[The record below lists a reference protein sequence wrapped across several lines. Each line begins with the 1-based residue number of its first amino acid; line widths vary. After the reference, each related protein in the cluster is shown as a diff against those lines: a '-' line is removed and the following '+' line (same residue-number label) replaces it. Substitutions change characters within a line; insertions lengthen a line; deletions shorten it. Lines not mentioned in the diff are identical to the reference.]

1 MTRWDLADKKSKV
14 SVIFEI
20 LFLVQAISLA
30 FTFGDPKNRYH
41 PTAWIGTIISK
52 LTPLTKNEN
61 PYLEKLGGIFIIII
75 PVVVVVTLLLILDS
89 GISFLTTD
97 WVTIVVSGV
106 VVVILLKTTIAIR
119 GMEKH
124 AISVLESLENNNLDM
139 ARNYLSMIVKRNTT
153 NLDKNHVI
161 SGVLESISE
170 NTVDGITGPM
180 FYYAFFGLP
189 GAFIYRII
197 NTADSMI
204 GYKNDIFKNIGWFT
218 ATCDTILNYI
228 PSRLTGL
235 LMIFSAAILQN
246 NWRHS
251 YKVMIRDGKKTESP
265 NAGYPMAAL
274 AGALETK
281 FEKINHYNLGDGE
294 IILTKQHVISAIKIM
309 KLTSI
314 LFFGI
319 ITIPIILILSVIGW
333 WIYV

>member
-1 MTRWDLADKKSKV
+1 MLIAKFTSITKNQNIIYEKIGGVLIILIISSIVALLLLSLDIGISLISTDYVSMIM
-14 SVIFEI
+14 SVI
-20 LFLVQAISLA
+20 
-30 FTFGDPKNRYH
+30 
-41 PTAWIGTIISK
+41 IGA
-52 LTPLTKNEN
+52 L
-61 PYLEKLGGIFIIII
+61 
-75 PVVVVVTLLLILDS
+75 
-89 GISFLTTD
+89 
-97 WVTIVVSGV
+97 
-106 VVVILLKTTIAIR
+106 LLKTTIAIR

-124 AISVLESLENNNLDM
+124 AISVLESLENDNLDM

-204 GYKNDIFKNIGWFT
+204 GYKNDIFKNVGWFT

-281 FEKINHYNLGDGE
+281 FEKINHYKLGDGE

-319 ITIPIILILSVIGW
+319 ITIPIILILSFIGW

>member
-1 MTRWDLADKKSKV
+1 M
-14 SVIFEI
+14 IFESISIIGFAI
-20 LFLVQAISLA
+20 LIDLI
-30 FTFGDPKNRYH
+30 FGDPKNRYH
-41 PTAWIGTIISK
+41 PTAWIGKLIAKFTPLAKHQNSIFEKIGGVLIILIISS
-52 LTPLTKNEN
+52 
-61 PYLEKLGGIFIIII
+61 IVI
-75 PVVVVVTLLLILDS
+75 LLLLSLDF
-89 GISFLTTD
+89 GISLIFTD
-97 WVTIVVSGV
+97 YISLIVSVLIGT
-106 VVVILLKTTIAIR
+106 ILLKTTIAIR

-124 AISVLESLENNNLDM
+124 AINVLESLENNNLNM
-139 ARNYLSMIVKRNTT
+139 ARNHLSMIVKRNTT
-153 NLDKNHVI
+153 NLDKNHVL

-189 GAFIYRII
+189 GAFFYRIV

-204 GYKNDIFKNIGWFT
+204 GYKNDLFKNLGWFT

-235 LMIFSAAILQN
+235 MMIISAAILHN

-251 YKVMIRDGKKTESP
+251 YKIMMRDGKKTESP

-281 FEKINHYNLGDGE
+281 FEKINHYKLGDGE
-294 IILTKQHVISAIKIM
+294 IILTKQHVISAINIM

-319 ITIPIILILSVIGW
+319 IIIPIILILSFIGW

>member
-1 MTRWDLADKKSKV
+1 MILESISIIGFAILIDL
-14 SVIFEI
+14 I
-20 LFLVQAISLA
+20 
-30 FTFGDPKNRYH
+30 FGDPKNRYH
-41 PTAWIGTIISK
+41 PTAWIGTLIAKFTPLAKHQNSIFEKIGGVLIIVIISS
-52 LTPLTKNEN
+52 
-61 PYLEKLGGIFIIII
+61 I
-75 PVVVVVTLLLILDS
+75 
-89 GISFLTTD
+89 
-97 WVTIVVSGV
+97 
-106 VVVILLKTTIAIR
+106 VILLLLSLDFGISLIFTDYISLVVSVLVGTMLLKSTIAIR

-124 AISVLESLENNNLDM
+124 AINVLESLENNNLNM
-139 ARNYLSMIVKRNTT
+139 ARNHLSMIVKRNTT
-153 NLDKNHVI
+153 NLDKNHVL

-189 GAFIYRII
+189 GAFFYRIV

-204 GYKNDIFKNIGWFT
+204 GYKNDLFKNLGWFT

-235 LMIFSAAILQN
+235 MMIISAAILHN

-251 YKVMIRDGKKTESP
+251 YKIMMRDGKKTESP

-281 FEKINHYNLGDGE
+281 FEKINHYKLGDGE
-294 IILTKQHVISAIKIM
+294 IILTKQHVISAINIM
-309 KLTSI
+309 KLTSV

-319 ITIPIILILSVIGW
+319 IIIPIILILSFIGW

>member
-1 MTRWDLADKKSKV
+1 M
-14 SVIFEI
+14 IFESISIIGFAI
-20 LFLVQAISLA
+20 LIDLI
-30 FTFGDPKNRYH
+30 FGDPKNRYH
-41 PTAWIGTIISK
+41 PTAWIGTLIAKFTTIAKHQNSIFEKIGGVLIIVIISS
-52 LTPLTKNEN
+52 
-61 PYLEKLGGIFIIII
+61 I
-75 PVVVVVTLLLILDS
+75 
-89 GISFLTTD
+89 
-97 WVTIVVSGV
+97 
-106 VVVILLKTTIAIR
+106 VILLLLSLDFGISLIFTDYISLVVSVLVGIMLLKSTIAIR

-124 AISVLESLENNNLDM
+124 AINVLESLENNNLNM
-139 ARNYLSMIVKRNTT
+139 ARNHLSMIVKRNTT
-153 NLDKNHVI
+153 NLDKNHVL

-189 GAFIYRII
+189 GAFFYRIV

-204 GYKNDIFKNIGWFT
+204 GYKNDLFKNLGWFT

-235 LMIFSAAILQN
+235 MMIISAAILHN

-251 YKVMIRDGKKTESP
+251 YKIMMRDGKKTESP

-281 FEKINHYNLGDGE
+281 FEKINHYKLGDGE
-294 IILTKQHVISAIKIM
+294 IILTKQHVISAINIM
-309 KLTSI
+309 KLTSV

-319 ITIPIILILSVIGW
+319 ITVPIILILSFIGW

>member
-1 MTRWDLADKKSKV
+1 MILESISIIGFAILIDL
-14 SVIFEI
+14 I
-20 LFLVQAISLA
+20 
-30 FTFGDPKNRYH
+30 FGDPKNRYH
-41 PTAWIGTIISK
+41 PTAWIGMLIAKFTPIAKNQNPIYEKIGGVLIILIISS
-52 LTPLTKNEN
+52 LVAL
-61 PYLEKLGGIFIIII
+61 LLLSLDFGISLISTDYVSIII
-75 PVVVVVTLLLILDS
+75 S
-89 GISFLTTD
+89 
-97 WVTIVVSGV
+97 
-106 VVVILLKTTIAIR
+106 VIIGALLLKTTIAIR

-251 YKVMIRDGKKTESP
+251 YNVMIRDGKKTESH

-281 FEKINHYNLGDGE
+281 FEKINHYKLGDGE

-319 ITIPIILILSVIGW
+319 ITIPIILILSVLGW
-333 WIYV
+333 WLYV

>member
-1 MTRWDLADKKSKV
+1 MIFESI
-14 SVIFEI
+14 SVIGFAI
-20 LFLVQAISLA
+20 LIDLI
-30 FTFGDPKNRYH
+30 FGDPKNRYH
-41 PTAWIGTIISK
+41 PTAWIGTLIAKFTTLAKHQNPIFEKIGGVLIIVIISS
-52 LTPLTKNEN
+52 
-61 PYLEKLGGIFIIII
+61 I
-75 PVVVVVTLLLILDS
+75 
-89 GISFLTTD
+89 
-97 WVTIVVSGV
+97 
-106 VVVILLKTTIAIR
+106 VILLLLSLDFGISLIFTDYISLVVSVLVGIMLLKSTIAIR

-124 AISVLESLENNNLDM
+124 AINVLESLENNNLNM
-139 ARNYLSMIVKRNTT
+139 ARNHLSMIVKRNTT
-153 NLDKNHVI
+153 NLDKNHVL

-189 GAFIYRII
+189 GAFFYRIV

-204 GYKNDIFKNIGWFT
+204 GYKNDLFKNLGWFT

-235 LMIFSAAILQN
+235 MMIISAAILHN

-251 YKVMIRDGKKTESP
+251 YKIMMRDGKKTESP

-281 FEKINHYNLGDGE
+281 FEKINHYKLGDGE
-294 IILTKQHVISAIKIM
+294 IILTKQHVISAINIM
-309 KLTSI
+309 KLTSV

-319 ITIPIILILSVIGW
+319 ITVPIILILSFIGW

>member
-1 MTRWDLADKKSKV
+1 M
-14 SVIFEI
+14 IFESISIIGFAI
-20 LFLVQAISLA
+20 LIDLI
-30 FTFGDPKNRYH
+30 FGDPKNRYH
-41 PTAWIGTIISK
+41 PTAWIGILIAK
-52 LTPLTKNEN
+52 FTPIAKNQN
-61 PYLEKLGGIFIIII
+61 HTFEKIGGVLIIIVI
-75 PVVVVVTLLLILDS
+75 SSIVLLLLLSLDV
-89 GISFLTTD
+89 GISLIPTD
-97 WVTIVVSGV
+97 YISLIVSVIIGA
-106 VVVILLKTTIAIR
+106 ILLKTTIAIR

-124 AISVLESLENNNLDM
+124 AISVLDSLENNNLDM

-197 NTADSMI
+197 NTADSMV
-204 GYKNDIFKNIGWFT
+204 GYKNDIFKNLGWFT

-235 LMIFSAAILQN
+235 IMIISAAILQN
-246 NWRHS
+246 NWRYS
-251 YKVMIRDGKKTESP
+251 YKVMMRDGKKPESP

-281 FEKINHYNLGDGE
+281 FEKINHYKLGDGE
-294 IILTKQHVISAIKIM
+294 IIFTKQHVVSAINIM

-319 ITIPIILILSVIGW
+319 ITVPIILILSFIGW
-333 WIYV
+333 WLYV